1 MAGKRCRNIH
11 FTARRRPR
19 KATTARR
26 GVRTRAPETAAP
38 TPPVVTFTRD
48 DLAAKLISL
57 NVPSAREAQKSA
69 DRALT
74 NVFAA
79 IRHAL
84 AEADLTIP
92 DFGTLRAAR
101 RETGREI
108 RIRFHPDEKLKQAVE
123 ARLHAG
129 P

>member
-48 DLAAKLISL
+48 DLAAKLVSL
-57 NVPSAREAQKSA
+57 NVPSAREAQKAPIGPSPTCSP
-69 DRALT
+69 R
-74 NVFAA
+74 FA
-79 IRHAL
+79 
-84 AEADLTIP
+84 TP
-92 DFGTLRAAR
+92 SPKPT
-101 RETGREI
+101 
-108 RIRFHPDEKLKQAVE
+108 
-123 ARLHAG
+123 
-129 P
+129 